1 MSNKSAPRIL
11 ETVNPS
17 ATEAVDDDADNAR
30 DGESKEDAFK
40 RIATARMNKALKMI
54 ALLGNLSSAQYA
66 STADQHDAIE
76 RALLIQVQA
85 TMRKLRK
92 EKRET
97 PTFSL

>member
-1 MSNKSAPRIL
+1 MSNTQSNKPRIL
-11 ETVNPS
+11 EDVRP
-17 ATEAVDDDADNAR
+17 TEDVEPRDDDAI

-54 ALLGNLSSAQYA
+54 ALLGNLSSAQYS
-66 STADQHDAIE
+66 STSEQHDAIE

-97 PTFSL
+97 PKFEL

>member
-1 MSNKSAPRIL
+1 MSGRIL
-11 ETVNPS
+11 ETVKQP
-17 ATEAVDDDADNAR
+17 EVEDQVDDAHI

-54 ALLGNLSSAQYA
+54 ALLGNLSSAQYV
-66 STADQHDAIE
+66 STAEQHDAIE

-97 PTFSL
+97 PRFEL